1 MNDPVNG
8 AVSEVNCV
16 ELDINPLG
24 SVALVAYEAVKAKL
38 DVVDSEDVATVH
50 VVACVELDTVPVG
63 NSGVTC
69 AELET
74 IPDGILL
81 NPV

>member
-1 MNDPVNG
+1 MKEPVNG
-8 AVSEVNCV
+8 AVNEVNCV

-24 SVALVAYEAVKAKL
+24 SVALLAYDAVKAKL
-38 DVVDSEDVATVH
+38 DVVDNEDVATVH

-63 NSGVTC
+63 NNGVTC
-69 AELET
+69 VELEI